1 MSSKRHTKQDL
12 LEAAS
17 HLFEQK
23 GYKGTSIRDIA
34 KATDTSISNIY
45 HHFGNKEGLWK
56 TIHETSVMDLP
67 DKLRNALAS
76 ETDPLLRF
84 KSLLKAHLE
93 VANEYRRES
102 RIFFLHYD
110 PIDPARNKINIELQN
125 SILDIYVDELTKLKR
140 QGVIKTHHTKIMALN
155 ILGVLNWVLRWYRLD
170 GKLKPKKVHEEI
182 INFILG
188 GMGASQ

>member
-1 MSSKRHTKQDL
+1 VGTKRHTKQDL

-17 HLFEQK
+17 RLFEQK

-45 HHFGNKEGLWK
+45 HHFGSKEGVWK

-67 DKLRNALAS
+67 TRLRNAMAA

-93 VANEYRRES
+93 VASEYRRES
-102 RIFFLHYD
+102 RIFFLDHYPND
-110 PIDPARNKINIELQN
+110 LTRNQINVELQK
-125 SILDIYVDELTKLKR
+125 SILGIYVDELTNLR
-140 QGVIKTHHTKIMALN
+140 RHGVVKTRHIKIMALN

-182 INFILG
+182 INFIVG
-188 GMGASQ
+188 GIGVSQ

>member
-1 MSSKRHTKQDL
+1 VSTKRHTKQDL

-45 HHFGNKEGLWK
+45 HHFGSKEGVWK

-67 DKLRNALAS
+67 AKLRNAMAA

-93 VANEYRRES
+93 VASEYRRES
-102 RIFFLHYD
+102 RIFFLDHYPVD
-110 PIDPARNKINIELQN
+110 PNRNKVNVELQN
-125 SILDIYVDELTKLKR
+125 SILGIYVDELTNLKR
-140 QGVIKTHHTKIMALN
+140 HGVIKTRHIKIMALN
-155 ILGVLNWVLRWYRLD
+155 ILGVLNWVLRWYRVD

-182 INFILG
+182 INFIVG
-188 GMGASQ
+188 GIGVSQ

>member
-1 MSSKRHTKQDL
+1 VSTKRHTKQDL

-45 HHFGNKEGLWK
+45 HHFGSKEGVWK

-67 DKLRNALAS
+67 GKLRNAMAA

-93 VANEYRRES
+93 VASEYRRES
-102 RIFFLHYD
+102 RIFFLDHYPVD
-110 PIDPARNKINIELQN
+110 PNRNKVNVELQN
-125 SILDIYVDELTKLKR
+125 SILGIYVDELTNLKR
-140 QGVIKTHHTKIMALN
+140 HGVIKTRHIKIMALN
-155 ILGVLNWVLRWYRLD
+155 ILGVLNWVLRWYRVD

-182 INFILG
+182 INFIVG
-188 GMGASQ
+188 GIGVSQ